1 MEADSMRGK
10 FASQSVQNRML
21 VRGKGKEREHKKI
34 IKHEEKSEMVYETT
48 ARKKG
53 STIYILKMK
62 ELNTDQFGQLYK
74 FLEVTG
80 WR

>member
-1 MEADSMRGK
+1 
-10 FASQSVQNRML
+10 ML
-21 VRGKGKEREHKKI
+21 VRRKGKEREHKKI

-48 ARKKG
+48 VSKKG

-62 ELNTDQFGQLYK
+62 ELNIDQFGQLYK